1 MLFYQIIL
9 LFVFVNDYFTS
20 GWVFKKTV
28 EWSRHETGSGTTCY
42 SYVFDSLVLTIYTF
56 VIENLT
62 VELFKSNLSTF
73 LPTAVVNLFIFFFI
87 LCERNFQR
95 KSFVIYFHLFPPGSL
110 ATLLSTTDDC
120 YPFRDAVQQSRLQSN
135 ISCIPESS
143 INFKS
148 AGKTTMDSFFVL
160 PLSLRF
166 SSFINIALM

>member
-73 LPTAVVNLFIFFFI
+73 LPTAVVNLFIFFFHI
-87 LCERNFQR
+87 MRAKFPAKIFCHIFP
-95 KSFVIYFHLFPPGSL
+95 SFPAG
-110 ATLLSTTDDC
+110 LSSDIIVD
-120 YPFRDAVQQSRLQSN
+120 N
-135 ISCIPESS
+135 
-143 INFKS
+143 
-148 AGKTTMDSFFVL
+148 G
-160 PLSLRF
+160 
-166 SSFINIALM
+166 